1 MKTEIGSGPDGMANM
16 IKCALTALGNPKG
29 STYQDVKKFISG
41 EFGEEEKN
49 VKMGILRAYKKNM
62 ITPSL
67 DNGLHVM
74 QVSCAPKPK
83 PKPKKAASCVC
94 PPKKKSAPKKSA
106 PKKKAA
112 SKKKADACSP
122 AKGKKKSGKSGK
134 ASAPKKLVHVKSH
147 TRKFPKKKRSSK
159 PKKASKSKSGS
170 KSGPKAPK
178 C

>member
-1 MKTEIGSGPDGMANM
+1 MANM

-83 PKPKKAASCVC
+83 PKPKKAASCAC
-94 PPKKKSAPKKSA
+94 PPKKKSA

-134 ASAPKKLVHVKSH
+134 ASAPKRLVHVKSH
-147 TRKFPKKKRSSK
+147 TRKFPKKKRSAK

-170 KSGPKAPK
+170 KAPK